1 MNGYGPPTPAGLLVA
16 VAFLLVALL
25 AGWWIAGAHPA
36 PWMRT
41 LGWAL
46 LLAAGSLTPWLTRDD
61 LAGTRMLLI
70 CGCVFLAMKVL
81 VQAEARLAGRPV
93 PTGGAWLCFAL
104 LWPGMRPWAFAGPPG
119 PPRRDAWRLIVLG
132 GLTMLLG
139 LGLLGLARLRAR
151 QGASEAEVLL
161 VALLGIGL
169 VLHFGTFRALAGFRR
184 LRGRPVTPLFDAPAR
199 SRSLDEFWAR
209 RWNLA
214 FSEMLQVAV
223 RRPFKRLLG
232 PGGTTALCFVI
243 SGLLHELA
251 LSVPA
256 RAGYGLPLLY
266 FGVHGLLVA
275 LESRLPWG
283 TGRGGELARR
293 VWTLGWVLL
302 PVLLVF
308 HPPALRALVLP
319 LVAGAEVDPLQR

>member
-1 MNGYGPPTPAGLLVA
+1 MNGYGWPSAASAVVA
-16 VAFLLVALL
+16 LAFLGAALT
-25 AGWWIAGAHPA
+25 AGPWIARAPPA
-36 PWMRT
+36 RWMRA

-46 LLAAGSLTPWLTRDD
+46 LLTAATLAPWLTHDD
-61 LAGTRMLLI
+61 LAGTRLLLI
-70 CGCVFLAMKVL
+70 CSCVFLAMKVL

-93 PTGGAWLCFAL
+93 PGARAWLCFAL
-104 LWPGMRPWAFAGPPG
+104 LWPGMRPWVFAGPPG
-119 PPRRDAWRLIVLG
+119 PPRRDGWRLIVRG
-132 GLTMLLG
+132 SLTTLLG
-139 LGLLGLARLRAR
+139 LALVGLARLRAAH
-151 QGASEAEVLL
+151 GASEAEVLL
-161 VALLGIGL
+161 EAFVGL
-169 VLHFGTFRALAGFRR
+169 WIAAAFGAVRALAGFWR
-184 LRGRPVTPLFDAPAR
+184 LHGRPVAPLFDAPAR
-199 SRSLDEFWAR
+199 SRSLTEFWAR

-223 RRPFKRLLG
+223 ARPFKRVLG
-232 PGGTTALCFVI
+232 PGASTALCFVI

-266 FGVHGLLVA
+266 FSLHGLLVA
-275 LESRLPWG
+275 VERRLPWG
-283 TGRGGELARR
+283 AGRGGELARR

-319 LVAGAEVDPLQR
+319 LVAEATQR